1 MFSIGQHVIH
11 PGQGVCTVVGFRD
24 DTPQPMLLLEA
35 KQGHAQT
42 ILMYPVAQADRL
54 HAAISQQDAEHL
66 LSHYDELECD
76 TFTERNSSLEET
88 HFKQQLKLGAPE
100 TVRVAKTM
108 MHRIRQAEEADKKP
122 SSYYMRVLK
131 EAKRRSIEEFA
142 VALGVT
148 EEAAEAR
155 LAQAALNE
163 PIRAKNHHKG
173 DRHLCGGFFVL
184 VVLVVFILSDT
195 CEHKESFMAE
205 PLSAGIT
212 RDRAFELLNE
222 HNKDPFHITHGETV
236 EGTMRYFAREFDPEN
251 EEFWGIVGLLHDLD
265 WEEHEDDPMN
275 HTIYAAEILEGEG
288 ASPDLIRAIQTHTSD
303 FNTSLPKPELQME
316 KILFAC
322 DELTGLIG
330 AAVIMRPSKS
340 VMDFTTKSLKKKF
353 KDKRFAAGCSR
364 DVITQG
370 AEMLGWELPELFDR
384 TIAAMQSF
392 APDRDTFQ
400 A

>member
-24 DTPQPMLLLEA
+24 DTPQPMLLLET

-142 VALGVT
+142 VALGRHRGGRRSPPSPSRPQLTHPRQKPPQREQAPLWWFSCSSSIHSYRYPRAQGVSYGR
-148 EEAAEAR
+148 AAYR
-155 LAQAALNE
+155 RNHPRPRVRTAQ
-163 PIRAKNHHKG
+163 
-173 DRHLCGGFFVL
+173 
-184 VVLVVFILSDT
+184 
-195 CEHKESFMAE
+195 
-205 PLSAGIT
+205 
-212 RDRAFELLNE
+212 
-222 HNKDPFHITHGETV
+222 
-236 EGTMRYFAREFDPEN
+236 
-251 EEFWGIVGLLHDLD
+251 
-265 WEEHEDDPMN
+265 
-275 HTIYAAEILEGEG
+275 
-288 ASPDLIRAIQTHTSD
+288 
-303 FNTSLPKPELQME
+303 
-316 KILFAC
+316 
-322 DELTGLIG
+322 
-330 AAVIMRPSKS
+330 
-340 VMDFTTKSLKKKF
+340 
-353 KDKRFAAGCSR
+353 
-364 DVITQG
+364 
-370 AEMLGWELPELFDR
+370 
-384 TIAAMQSF
+384 
-392 APDRDTFQ
+392 
-400 A
+400 

>member
-24 DTPQPMLLLEA
+24 DTPQPMLLLET

-148 EEAAEAR
+148 EEDAEAR
-155 LAQAALNE
+155 LAQAALNRGRRDG
-163 PIRAKNHHKG
+163 PRSAAPGRQHRSCGSRRRAP
-173 DRHLCGGFFVL
+173 RQSA
-184 VVLVVFILSDT
+184 SD
-195 CEHKESFMAE
+195 
-205 PLSAGIT
+205 
-212 RDRAFELLNE
+212 
-222 HNKDPFHITHGETV
+222 
-236 EGTMRYFAREFDPEN
+236 GTERGRERS
-251 EEFWGIVGLLHDLD
+251 W
-265 WEEHEDDPMN
+265 
-275 HTIYAAEILEGEG
+275 
-288 ASPDLIRAIQTHTSD
+288 R
-303 FNTSLPKPELQME
+303 
-316 KILFAC
+316 
-322 DELTGLIG
+322 
-330 AAVIMRPSKS
+330 
-340 VMDFTTKSLKKKF
+340 
-353 KDKRFAAGCSR
+353 
-364 DVITQG
+364 
-370 AEMLGWELPELFDR
+370 
-384 TIAAMQSF
+384 
-392 APDRDTFQ
+392 
-400 A
+400 

>member
-1 MFSIGQHVIH
+1 MPVCLQIMQALKMHKGVNELRLLSNTLTYQSCVLFLHKVRVCARQRVILEIRKFVKVGGSMFSIGQHVIH

-24 DTPQPMLLLEA
+24 DTPQPMLLLET

-148 EEAAEAR
+148 EEDAEAR
-155 LAQAALNE
+155 LAQAALN
-163 PIRAKNHHKG
+163 
-173 DRHLCGGFFVL
+173 
-184 VVLVVFILSDT
+184 
-195 CEHKESFMAE
+195 
-205 PLSAGIT
+205 
-212 RDRAFELLNE
+212 
-222 HNKDPFHITHGETV
+222 
-236 EGTMRYFAREFDPEN
+236 
-251 EEFWGIVGLLHDLD
+251 
-265 WEEHEDDPMN
+265 
-275 HTIYAAEILEGEG
+275 
-288 ASPDLIRAIQTHTSD
+288 
-303 FNTSLPKPELQME
+303 
-316 KILFAC
+316 
-322 DELTGLIG
+322 
-330 AAVIMRPSKS
+330 
-340 VMDFTTKSLKKKF
+340 
-353 KDKRFAAGCSR
+353 
-364 DVITQG
+364 
-370 AEMLGWELPELFDR
+370 
-384 TIAAMQSF
+384 
-392 APDRDTFQ
+392 
-400 A
+400 